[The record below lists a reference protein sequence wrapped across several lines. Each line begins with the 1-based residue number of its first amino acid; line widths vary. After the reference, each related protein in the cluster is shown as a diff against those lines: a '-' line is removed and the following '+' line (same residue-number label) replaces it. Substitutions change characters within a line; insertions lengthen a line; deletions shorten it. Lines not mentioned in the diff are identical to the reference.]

1 VISLSAFTVLLA
13 LLLHKFKW
21 EKDYNKGE
29 GKFKHSKRG
38 KFDSSKWGC
47 KEADDYFGALR
58 GKGYDI
64 MQLPQGV
71 VVDFTTPTHK
81 EIIRRVVSTEMKY
94 LDERRSSRVQV
105 ETPLKEFPEVS

>member
-1 VISLSAFTVLLA
+1 
-13 LLLHKFKW
+13 
-21 EKDYNKGE
+21 
-29 GKFKHSKRG
+29 
-38 KFDSSKWGC
+38 
-47 KEADDYFGALR
+47 
-58 GKGYDI
+58 